1 MKFERCFKKRWME
14 EKSQMWPGV
23 GGFFVQRKRSKRDFL
38 PVLGVPGEVGLSVA
52 PLGFAE
58 VAGSDLVSRANLWKE
73 DGLITNQ
80 TINQPVNKIIKWL
93 Q

>member
-1 MKFERCFKKRWME
+1 M
-14 EKSQMWPGV
+14 
-23 GGFFVQRKRSKRDFL
+23 
-38 PVLGVPGEVGLSVA
+38 LGVPGEVGLSVA

-58 VAGSDLVSRANLWKE
+58 VAGSDLVSRANLWKK

-80 TINQPVNKIIKWL
+80 TINKPVNKIIKWI

>member
-1 MKFERCFKKRWME
+1 M
-14 EKSQMWPGV
+14 
-23 GGFFVQRKRSKRDFL
+23 
-38 PVLGVPGEVGLSVA
+38 LGVPGEVGLSVT